1 MADEIENQEEDT
13 PVSVAAAMLGMS
25 TDALRKRVKRGTA
38 PGYRRSGRVFV
49 DNQWLAD
56 MRGRPRPRQPGENDT
71 VAGAVIELQK
81 TELSRL
87 LRDNS
92 VLNERLDGL
101 LKGHE
106 REQVLRQQMQNMLE
120 RLSERPS
127 LPPPQAPSPDMAR
140 LEHRLSEAESQFGAL
155 KVAVASLVDYLA
167 REKRL

>member
-1 MADEIENQEEDT
+1 MAGEIENQDGDT

-49 DNQWLAD
+49 DRQWLDD
-56 MRGRPRPRQPGENDT
+56 MRGRPRLRRPGENES

-92 VLNERLDGL
+92 VLNDRLDGL

-106 REQVLRQQMQNMLE
+106 REQVLRQQMQNILE
-120 RLSERPS
+120 RLSERQS
-127 LPPPQAPSPDMAR
+127 LPPPPAPSPDMVR
-140 LEHRLSEAESQFGAL
+140 LEHRLTEAEIQFGAL
-155 KVAVASLVDYLA
+155 KVAVATLVDYLA